1 MPVYEYR
8 CASCQKKSSFFLKS
22 INDPLSPVC
31 SSCGGREMN
40 RLFSS
45 FAYHKSLAT
54 IHEESGDP
62 DKPGEG
68 YYNDPRNIGRW
79 TEKKFQDLGME
90 MPSQV
95 QDMIEAARDG
105 EMPESVK
112 DLHPGVTEV

>member
-8 CASCQKKSSFFLKS
+8 CSSCQRKSSFFVKGF
-22 INDPLSPVC
+22 NDPLSPVC
-31 SSCGGREMN
+31 SACGGREMS
-40 RLFSS
+40 RVFSS

-62 DKPGEG
+62 DQPGEG

-90 MPSQV
+90 MPSEV
-95 QDMIEAARDG
+95 QGMIEAARDG
-105 EMPESVK
+105 QMPESVK
-112 DLHPGVTEV
+112 DLQPGLTEV